1 MPEAITNT
9 SPRLYLYRIGM
20 LDWLPQLCNDI
31 WIPRAV
37 VDELQDGRRKG
48 YDVPNPSVYT
58 WLQVVEPRVVP
69 SEWFAFDLGAGEL
82 AVLAIALEHPQRV
95 ILLKDGRARRI
106 AQAAGLTIWGTLK
119 ILLEAKSQG
128 LTDLIGPH
136 LDRLRDAG
144 MWMSEAIRQRVLA
157 LAGER
162 LRE

>member
-9 SPRLYLYRIGM
+9 SPMLYLYRIGV
-20 LDWLPQLCNDI
+20 LDWLPQLCDDI
-31 WIPRAV
+31 WMPRSVA
-37 VDELQDGRRKG
+37 DELQNGRRKG
-48 YDVPNPSVYT
+48 YDVPIPSAYA

-69 SEWFAFDLGAGEL
+69 SEWLALDLGAGER
-82 AVLAIALEHPQRV
+82 AVLAIALDHPQRV
-95 ILLKDGRARRI
+95 ILLDDGRARRI
-106 AQAAGLTIWGTLK
+106 AQAAGLIIWGTLK

-128 LTDLIGPH
+128 LTDLIEPH

-162 LRE
+162 LGK